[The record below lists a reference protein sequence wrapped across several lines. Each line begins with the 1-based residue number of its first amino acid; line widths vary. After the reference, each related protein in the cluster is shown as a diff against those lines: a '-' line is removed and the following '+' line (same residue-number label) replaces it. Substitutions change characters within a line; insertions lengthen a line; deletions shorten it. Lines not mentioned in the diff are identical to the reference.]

1 MKAEVP
7 TDAETRATGRLV
19 GSGPATGL
27 PSVGDTMTPRKK
39 PGKKPGELVAQPHG
53 GKLRNGSLPGTNKG
67 GWGRPPNELRGT
79 LREILERG
87 LPVLEG
93 YVEGRVP
100 VKMVGKCE
108 KCGHE
113 HEDYELLPTDL
124 VMLQTVKATD
134 RLRALEIAARY
145 GGVAELAL
153 TADEQPED
161 EMTPERRL
169 AIWEAIKRIKNID
182 ELEKMMVASAEEQ
195 AATQQGG

>member
-1 MKAEVP
+1 MAPKNNGGNNGGMVVQE
-7 TDAETRATGRLV
+7 
-19 GSGPATGL
+19 
-27 PSVGDTMTPRKK
+27 
-39 PGKKPGELVAQPHG
+39 HG
-53 GKLRNGSLPGTNKG
+53 GALKSGGTPGNKG
-67 GWGRPPNELRGT
+67 GTGRPPNELRGT

-113 HEDYELLPTDL
+113 HEDYELLPSDL
-124 VMLQTVKATD
+124 LMLQTPKDTD

-153 TADEQPED
+153 TVEEQPED

-169 AIWEAIKRIKNID
+169 AIWEAIKRIKT
-182 ELEKMMVASAEEQ
+182 VEEFEEMLVNAAKKQ

>member
-1 MKAEVP
+1 MAPKNN
-7 TDAETRATGRLV
+7 G
-19 GSGPATGL
+19 GNNGG
-27 PSVGDTMTPRKK
+27 M
-39 PGKKPGELVAQPHG
+39 VAQEHG
-53 GKLRNGSLPGTNKG
+53 GALKSGGTPGNKG
-67 GWGRPPNELRGT
+67 GTGRPPNELRGT

-134 RLRALEIAARY
+134 RLRALAHQHR
-145 GGVAELAL
+145 
-153 TADEQPED
+153 DRP
-161 EMTPERRL
+161 
-169 AIWEAIKRIKNID
+169 
-182 ELEKMMVASAEEQ
+182 
-195 AATQQGG
+195 